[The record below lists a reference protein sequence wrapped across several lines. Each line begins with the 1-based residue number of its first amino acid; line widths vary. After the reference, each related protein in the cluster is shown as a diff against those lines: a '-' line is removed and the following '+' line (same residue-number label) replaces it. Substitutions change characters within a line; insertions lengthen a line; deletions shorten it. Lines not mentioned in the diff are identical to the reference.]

1 MPEWLIDVALGLAC
15 GRLGSF
21 PGWKLMYG
29 AQWNIAQRE
38 GRTMLRHLPGFS
50 GVAWL
55 STVLGGGLAAWTGVP
70 WWSLLCGLCVGSVL
84 AGLQWTTHLIWP
96 QRAEEETPLELDQ

>member
-29 AQWNIAQRE
+29 AQQNIADRE
-38 GRTMLRHLPGFS
+38 GWTMPRHFPGFS
-50 GVAWL
+50 GLAWS
-55 STVLGGGLAAWTGVP
+55 STVAGGGLAFWTGVP
-70 WWSLLCGLCVGSVL
+70 WWSLLCGLLLGSVL
-84 AGLQWTTHLIWP
+84 AGLEWASHLISP
-96 QRAEEETPLELDQ
+96 LSAEDDASSDPDQ